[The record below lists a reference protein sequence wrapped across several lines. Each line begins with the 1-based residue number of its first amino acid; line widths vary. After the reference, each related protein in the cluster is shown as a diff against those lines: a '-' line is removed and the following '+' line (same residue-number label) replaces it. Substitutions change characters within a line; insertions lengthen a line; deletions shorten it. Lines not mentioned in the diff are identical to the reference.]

1 VDEDKKEE
9 NLEKDQQEIK
19 NVDLHQVEKME
30 NKEDEEE
37 KVCIEESSDQ
47 TEQNVSQ
54 EEVQPSLNILSPSDQ
69 EKLQDLAK
77 LAKERTKLDH
87 DPSECIGKSKSIINR
102 RCRE

>member
-1 VDEDKKEE
+1 VDEDEKEK
-9 NLEKDQQEIK
+9 NIEKDQQEIK
-19 NVDLHQVEKME
+19 DVDLHQVEEIE

-37 KVCIEESSDQ
+37 KVCIEESLDQ
-47 TEQNVSQ
+47 TEQNIPQ
-54 EEVQPSLNILSPSDQ
+54 EEVQPSLNILSQSDK

-77 LAKERTKLDH
+77 LAKERTKFDH